1 MLYPDLL
8 DIIRNGE
15 NSGVEFKRDD
25 ITPEELA
32 KEFVAFANFRGGIVL
47 LGVDDQG
54 EISGLKRH
62 NTEEW
67 IMDTV
72 FHHYVTPSIIPFYEE
87 VTTPDGVVAV
97 IKIEQGIQKPYAV
110 RKRDR
115 DEVFIRI
122 GSISRKADRDQLLRM
137 SQESGFYHFESAPVS
152 GSGVDDLDISLFIAL
167 YSKSFGDDLS
177 KSGKNAISLRL
188 SQLDMLVE
196 SSYQGT
202 VCTVAGIVLFGKA
215 PSRLLPQHGIR
226 VIHYRGNTEE
236 IDSISDHSFTL
247 PVGRIYNEEANLLEK
262 SGLADVVMNH
272 LTEKLSWEAI
282 ATDGLTRTRSWKYP
296 RSVLREVII
305 NAIIHRDYTRKGKNE
320 IRLFNDRIEVESQ
333 GRLPNTL
340 TVEKIKA
347 GQKYPRNPIL
357 VQFAQYLGLM
367 EHKGLGIRKIVLNEL
382 KVSGFPPPDF
392 IETDDTFTVIIKQ
405 KPETH

>member
-1 MLYPDLL
+1 MLYAELHE
-8 DIIRNGE
+8 IIGNGE
-15 NSGVEFKRDD
+15 NSGVEFMRDD
-25 ITPEELA
+25 IGPEELA

-54 EISGLKRH
+54 KISGLHRS

-72 FHHYVTPSIIPFYEE
+72 FQHYITPSIIPFYEE

-110 RKRDR
+110 RKRNR

-152 GSGVDDLDISLFIAL
+152 GSGLDDLDLSLFNDL
-167 YSKSFGDDLS
+167 YRKAFGDDLTQAD
-177 KSGKNAISLRL
+177 KNVVSLRL

-196 SSYQGT
+196 SSYQGK
-202 VCTVAGIVLFGKA
+202 VCSVAGIILFGKA

-226 VIHYRGNTEE
+226 VIHYRGNSPD

-247 PVGRIYNEEANLLEK
+247 PFGRIYNDEANILEK

-272 LTEKLSWEAI
+272 LSEKLSWEAI
-282 ATDGLTRTRSWKYP
+282 APDGLTRTRSWKYP
-296 RSVLREVII
+296 RAALREVII

-320 IRLFNDRIEVESQ
+320 IRLFDDRIEVESQ

-382 KVSGFPPPDF
+382 KVNGFPEPDL
-392 IETDDTFTVIIKQ
+392 IETDDTFTIIINR
-405 KPETH
+405 KPEIN